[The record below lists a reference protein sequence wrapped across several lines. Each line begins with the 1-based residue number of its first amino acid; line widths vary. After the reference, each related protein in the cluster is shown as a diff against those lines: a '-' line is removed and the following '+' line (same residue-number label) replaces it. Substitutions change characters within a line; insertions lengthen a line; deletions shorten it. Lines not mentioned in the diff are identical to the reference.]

1 MSYLKP
7 FLRPFTYLCNTCMF
21 PFKTDSA
28 CHRTA
33 ISEEELKEL
42 LQSKV
47 KPKKLF
53 RITYDHQLYGKV
65 KPNTAVFAYGQFP
78 DRNAFRPALCLR
90 WHTQSNALIIQSHL
104 KLDSLYLLLLFFSI
118 LPLSGISIA
127 LEIHSPLPVIVLSL
141 LYLIL
146 FFLVFWPIYHF
157 SKKRVLAMR
166 QHLMESLQAQACE

>member
-28 CHRTA
+28 CHHTA

-47 KPKKLF
+47 QPKKLF
-53 RITYDHQLYGKV
+53 RISYDHQLYGEV
-65 KPNTAVFAYGQFP
+65 KAHAAEFAYGQFP

-90 WHTQSNALIIQSHL
+90 WHTEGNELFIHSFL
-104 KLDSLYLLLLFFSI
+104 KLDSLYLLLCFLSI
-118 LPLSGISIA
+118 LPISGISIA
-127 LEIHSPLPVIVLSL
+127 LEIHSPLPVIVLLL
-141 LYLIL
+141 LYFLLI
-146 FFLVFWPIYHF
+146 FLVFWPIYHL
-157 SKKRVLAMR
+157 SKKRILAMR
-166 QHLMESLQAQACE
+166 QHLMDSLQAQAC